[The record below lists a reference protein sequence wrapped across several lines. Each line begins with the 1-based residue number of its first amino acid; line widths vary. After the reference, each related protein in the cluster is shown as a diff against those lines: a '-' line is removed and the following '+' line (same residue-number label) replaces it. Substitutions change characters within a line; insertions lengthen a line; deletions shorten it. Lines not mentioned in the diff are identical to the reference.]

1 MMSSC
6 VQWAKERLDE
16 FNALLGRQLS
26 SVRARSEEW
35 NECLGKAIGNAVMVG
50 EVGLDFA
57 NLVGLGLMKDKKNG
71 EKVERQREDEEQQQ
85 QQ

>member
-16 FNALLGRQLS
+16 FNVLLGRQLS
-26 SVRARSEEW
+26 SVRAGSAEW
-35 NECLGKAIGNAVMVG
+35 NDCFGKAIGNAKIVG

-57 NLVGLGLMKDKKNG
+57 TLVGLGLTKEKKNG
-71 EKVERQREDEEQQQ
+71 EKVERQREGEHQQ
-85 QQ
+85 

>member
-16 FNALLGRQLS
+16 FNVLLGRQLS
-26 SVRARSEEW
+26 SVRAGSAEW
-35 NECLGKAIGNAVMVG
+35 NDCFGKAIGNAKLVG

-57 NLVGLGLMKDKKNG
+57 NLVGLGLTKEKNNG
-71 EKVERQREDEEQQQ
+71 EKVERQQEGEDQ
-85 QQ
+85 

>member
-1 MMSSC
+1 MSSC

-16 FNALLGRQLS
+16 FNALLGRQLG
-26 SVRARSEEW
+26 SVRAGSQEW
-35 NECLGKAIGNAVMVG
+35 NDCLGKAIGNAVMVG

-57 NLVGLGLMKDKKNG
+57 NLVGLGLMKEKRNG
-71 EKVERQREDEEQQQ
+71 GKVEKQREGEQQQ